1 MGQVISGW
9 CRYEL
14 AEGVEPATGPLEL
27 IARHGEK
34 LRADGTVDDEN
45 IHIWT
50 DRFQQDRVRLE
61 PGFARGFEPQF
72 SYKGFRYVQLEAVTG
87 DRSEEHTSE
96 LQSRGHL
103 V

>member
-61 PGFARGFEPQF
+61 PGFARGFEP
-72 SYKGFRYVQLEAVTG
+72 
-87 DRSEEHTSE
+87 RSEEHTSE

-103 V
+103 VCRLLLAKNKGCDAP